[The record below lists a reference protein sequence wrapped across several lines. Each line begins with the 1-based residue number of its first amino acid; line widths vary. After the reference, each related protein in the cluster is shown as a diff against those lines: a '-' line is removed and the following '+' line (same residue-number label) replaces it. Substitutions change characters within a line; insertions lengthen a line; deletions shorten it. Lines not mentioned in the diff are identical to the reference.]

1 MANYAKVDTADIRFN
16 ISPALSFTPT
26 PYGVKIGLDVP
37 SMIKKV
43 LNNIKIQ
50 DENTVNSIHIEAN
63 TAGGLGCYLHIPLSK
78 GEDQI
83 DIRQIGWINANQK
96 DTDLTASEDEIERIQ
111 EFLFDIPRKSASVT
125 EGTEALSFLS

>member
-26 PYGVKIGLDVP
+26 PYGVQIGLDGP
-37 SMIKKV
+37 SMIKRV
-43 LNNIKIQ
+43 LDNLEIQ
-50 DENTVNSIHIEAN
+50 DENTVKGVHVESN

-78 GEDQI
+78 DEDQI

-96 DTDLTASEDEIERIQ
+96 EVDLSADEDEIERIQ
-111 EFLFDIPRKSASVT
+111 EALFDMPRKSATAT
-125 EGTEALSFLS
+125 EGAEALSFLT